1 MKIKFISDTLVVI
14 VSIIITFTFSCCT
27 RSKTTKKHYD
37 AGDHVVNVHERI
49 KEIHIPEE
57 DVLINTHSWPYIIDN
72 YLIIC
77 DYQSYEKQ
85 LLFFDKNTYRY
96 ITGTA
101 DRGIGPGEITRIGH
115 IVFNKDKRLLYV
127 SDHGKNK
134 IFSYHLDSIIQNK
147 KYKPETWL
155 SINDSITPGNYV
167 YINDTLSITD
177 IMTAIGNFDFKP
189 SVARWNMKTNEI
201 KFMPY
206 EHPDIKKKRF
216 DFDASEEH
224 NLYVESYTNHDFMII
239 ADLDGNLICNTY
251 GPEWGKDY
259 PRPRGYHTNVWFC
272 RDKIITLYTGDDR
285 FVINKR
291 EINLPTKFLIFDL
304 NGNHLKTLETDY
316 HIVRFCYDKDY
327 NRLIMSLNEDIQFA
341 YLDLNG
347 LLD

>member
-1 MKIKFISDTLVVI
+1 MKNLYLIPYLLFIFICGGCSQNSTNE
-14 VSIIITFTFSCCT
+14 
-27 RSKTTKKHYD
+27 KHFKIRENI
-37 AGDHVVNVHERI
+37 VNVHDRI

-57 DVLINTHSWPYIIDN
+57 DVLINNYSWPYIIDN

-101 DRGIGPGEITRIGH
+101 DRGLGPGEITRIGH

-147 KYKPETWL
+147 NYKPKTWL
-155 SINDSITPGNYV
+155 SINDSLAPLNYV
-167 YINDTLSITD
+167 YINDTLSITNTM
-177 IMTAIGNFDFKP
+177 IAIGDFDFNL
-189 SVARWNMKTNEI
+189 SIARWNMKTGKINP
-201 KFMPY
+201 MPY
-206 EHPDIKKKRF
+206 KHPDIKKKRF
-216 DFDASEEH
+216 EFDASEKH
-224 NLYVESYTNHDFMII
+224 NLYVESYTNHDLMII
-239 ADLDGNLICNTY
+239 ADLNGNLICNIY

-259 PRPRGYHTNVWFC
+259 PRPRRYHVNTLFC
-272 RDKIITLYTGDDR
+272 RDKIITLYTGGDKFIAER
-285 FVINKR
+285 KVN
-291 EINLPTKFLIFDL
+291 PATKFLIFDL

-316 HIVRFCYDKDY
+316 HIVRFCYDEDH

-341 YLDLNG
+341 YLDLDG

>member
-1 MKIKFISDTLVVI
+1 MKMKVISDTLVVI

-27 RSKTTKKHYD
+27 RSKTTEKHYD

-101 DRGIGPGEITRIGH
+101 DRGLGPDEITRIGH
-115 IVFNKDKRLLYV
+115 IVFNEDKRLLYV

-147 KYKPETWL
+147 NYKPETWL
-155 SINDSITPGNYV
+155 SINDSLAPLNYI
-167 YINDTLSITD
+167 YINDTLAITNTM
-177 IMTAIGNFDFKP
+177 IAIGDFDFNL
-189 SVARWNMKTNEI
+189 SIARWNIKTGEI
-201 KFMPY
+201 NPMLYK
-206 EHPDIKKKRF
+206 HPDIKKKRF
-216 DFDASEEH
+216 EFDASEKH
-224 NLYVESYTNHDFMII
+224 NLYVESYTNHDLMTI
-239 ADLDGNLICNTY
+239 ADLDGNLVCNIY
-251 GPEWGKDY
+251 GPDWDKDFAH
-259 PRPRGYHTNVWFC
+259 PRRYHVNTLFC
-272 RDKIITLYTGDDR
+272 RDKIITLYTGGDKFIAER
-285 FVINKR
+285 KVN
-291 EINLPTKFLIFDL
+291 PATKFLIFDL
-304 NGNHLKTLETDY
+304 YGNHLKTLETDY

-341 YLDLNG
+341 YLDLDG